1 MEVQFNS
8 SNAITGDDD
17 VRRRVQASLRQKLDR
32 LSDTLTRVEIHLS
45 DENGPRGGTDKRAVL
60 EGRPRGRA
68 PVTVVHTADTV
79 DAATAGAADKLLTAM
94 ERERGRLTT
103 RKGH

>member
-1 MEVQFNS
+1 MEFQFNS

-17 VRRRVQASLRQKLDR
+17 VRRRVEANLRQKLDR

-45 DENGPRGGTDKRAVL
+45 DENGPRGGTDKRAML
-60 EGRPRGRA
+60 EGRPRGSA
-68 PVTVVHTADTV
+68 PVAVTHTAETV
-79 DAATAGAADKLLTAM
+79 DAAAAGAADKLLTAV
-94 ERERGRLTT
+94 ERERGRRTT